1 MSAIDFWLGRHREIA
16 GALPGANLPWL
27 ARLRDAAIDRFAA
40 EGWPT
45 TRRENWRHT
54 SLAFMA
60 QQALS
65 VRETVQPE
73 HILAALRARFDAATQ
88 TSAHPASGWSG
99 SRGESTA
106 PEADPRRSGGSR
118 EPIVPD
124 AESRRSG
131 GSREPHPSLRI
142 DASASPRPPTQQ
154 TASPAHWLVFID
166 GRFAPALSAIGG
178 LPGGAQI
185 GSLADALKR
194 SPEAV
199 EAAFGKA
206 SDGETPEAF
215 NAAFATDGA
224 WIRLARGVAIEQPI
238 HLVFIGAAATDRHL
252 RNLIIVD
259 AGAQATIVE
268 HYPAGAAGSTLT
280 TAVTRVLGAQDSQVV
295 HLKLQEE
302 AAEAIHLA
310 TIAAVQARGM
320 VFASHSLSFGARLA
334 RNDIRTRLDGEGA
347 EALLNGLYHAD
358 GRRHVDHHT
367 RIDHARPQGT
377 SREFYR
383 GLLDGNARGV
393 FTGRILVAQDA
404 QRTDAMQ
411 RCDNLLLSKLA
422 EADARPELEIY
433 ADDVKCAHGATVG
446 QIDDDALFYLRSR
459 GLDAAHARQL
469 LTYAFAAEVLERI
482 AHAPLRALGRAAL
495 LERLPAEA
503 RLEELS

>member
-1 MSAIDFWLGRHREIA
+1 MSAIDFWLGRHRDSA
-16 GALPGANLPWL
+16 AALPGADLPWL
-27 ARLRDAAIDRFAA
+27 ARLREDAIDRFAD

-54 SLAFMA
+54 SLAFMG
-60 QQALS
+60 QQALA
-65 VRETVQPE
+65 VREVVAPE
-73 HILAALRARFDAATQ
+73 AVVAALRARYQAARSPEKT
-88 TSAHPASGWSG
+88 PA
-99 SRGESTA
+99 
-106 PEADPRRSGGSR
+106 D
-118 EPIVPD
+118 D
-124 AESRRSG
+124 QL
-131 GSREPHPSLRI
+131 SLRGQARSHGAEGAVGADLPANSQTGATE
-142 DASASPRPPTQQ
+142 DAGHRP
-154 TASPAHWLVFID
+154 ANDVACKGDGHWLVFVD

-178 LPGGAQI
+178 LPGGAKI
-185 GSLADALKR
+185 GSLADALKHT
-194 SPEAV
+194 PEAV
-199 EAAFGKA
+199 EAAFGSA
-206 SDGETPEAF
+206 SDGETPQAL
-215 NAAFATDGA
+215 NAALATDGA
-224 WIRLARGVAIEQPI
+224 WIRLGRGVVVEQPI
-238 HLVFIGAAATDRHL
+238 HLVLIGATVADQHL
-252 RNLIIVD
+252 RNLVVAE

-280 TAVTRVLGAQDSQVV
+280 TAVTRVLAAQDSHVT
-295 HLKLQEE
+295 HLKLQQE
-302 AAEAIHLA
+302 APEAIHLA
-310 TIAAVQARGM
+310 TIEAEQARGA

-334 RNDIRTRLDGEGA
+334 RNDIRTRLAGEGA

-383 GLLDGNARGV
+383 GLLDGSARGV

-411 RCDNLLLSKLA
+411 RCDNLLLSRLA

-446 QIDDDALFYLRSR
+446 QLDEDALFYLRSR
-459 GLDAAHARQL
+459 GVDAVHARQL

-495 LERLPAEA
+495 LERLPEGA
-503 RLEELS
+503 RLEELL

>member
-1 MSAIDFWLGRHREIA
+1 MSAIDFWLGRHRDSA
-16 GALPGANLPWL
+16 AALPGADLPWL
-27 ARLRDAAIDRFAA
+27 ARLREDAIDRFAD

-54 SLAFMA
+54 SLAFMG
-60 QQALS
+60 QQALAVS
-65 VRETVQPE
+65 EAVAPGAIVAE
-73 HILAALRARFDAATQ
+73 LRARYGVAQSPETTQADDRAPVRGQARSHEAGSALGGRARSHGAEAAVG
-88 TSAHPASGWSG
+88 AGLPANAAAF
-99 SRGESTA
+99 A
-106 PEADPRRSGGSR
+106 PQDL
-118 EPIVPD
+118 D
-124 AESRRSG
+124 
-131 GSREPHPSLRI
+131 
-142 DASASPRPPTQQ
+142 
-154 TASPAHWLVFID
+154 HWLVFVD

-178 LPGGAQI
+178 LPGGAKI
-185 GSLADALKR
+185 GSLADALKHT
-194 SPEAV
+194 PEAV
-199 EAAFGKA
+199 EAAFGSA
-206 SDGETPEAF
+206 SDGETPQAL
-215 NAAFATDGA
+215 NAALTTDGA
-224 WIRLARGVAIEQPI
+224 WIRLGRGVVVEQPI
-238 HLVFIGAAATDRHL
+238 HLVLIGATVADQHL
-252 RNLIIVD
+252 RNLVVAE

-280 TAVTRVLGAQDSQVV
+280 TAVTRVLAAQDSHVT
-295 HLKLQEE
+295 HLKLQQE
-302 AAEAIHLA
+302 APEAIHLA
-310 TIAAVQARGM
+310 TIEAEQARGA

-334 RNDIRTRLDGEGA
+334 RNDIRTRLAGEGA

-383 GLLDGNARGV
+383 GLLDGSARGV

-411 RCDNLLLSKLA
+411 RCDNLLLSRLA

-446 QIDDDALFYLRSR
+446 QLDEDALFYLRSR
-459 GLDAAHARQL
+459 GVDAVHARQL

-495 LERLPAEA
+495 LERLPEGA
-503 RLEELS
+503 RLEELL

>member
-1 MSAIDFWLGRHREIA
+1 MSAVDFWLGRHREIA
-16 GALPGANLPWL
+16 AGLAGAKLPWL
-27 ARLRDAAIDRFAA
+27 ARVRDEAIGRFAD

-54 SLAFMA
+54 SLAFME

-73 HILAALRARFDAATQ
+73 RILAALRARFDAATQ
-88 TSAHPASGWSG
+88 TSAHLASATSGG
-99 SRGESTA
+99 SREPTETGTEF
-106 PEADPRRSGGSR
+106 RRSGGSR
-118 EPIVPD
+118 EPQ
-124 AESRRSG
+124 
-131 GSREPHPSLRI
+131 PSLLT
-142 DASASPRPPTQQ
+142 DAPASPRPATQQ
-154 TASPAHWLVFID
+154 TASAGHWLVFVD
-166 GRFAPALSAIGG
+166 GHFAPALSAIGG

-185 GSLADALKR
+185 GSLADALKQT
-194 SPEAV
+194 PEAV
-199 EAAFGKA
+199 EAAFGDA
-206 SDGETPEAF
+206 NDGEPPEAL

-224 WIRLARGVAIEQPI
+224 WIRLSRGVAVEQPI
-238 HLVFIGAAATDRHL
+238 HLVFVGAAATDRHL
-252 RNLIIVD
+252 RNLIVAE

-268 HYPAGAAGSTLT
+268 HYPASAAGTTLT
-280 TAVTRVLGAQDSQVV
+280 TAATRILAAQDSHIV

-302 AAEAIHLA
+302 APEAIHLA
-310 TIAAVQARGM
+310 TIDAVQARGA

-367 RIDHARPQGT
+367 RIDHAAPQGT

-383 GLLDGNARGV
+383 GLLDGSARGV

-411 RCDNLLLSKLA
+411 RCDNLLLSRLA

-459 GLDAAHARQL
+459 GLDATHARQV
-469 LTYAFAAEVLERI
+469 LTYAFAAEVLDRI

>member
-1 MSAIDFWLGRHREIA
+1 MSAIDFWLERHRDVA
-16 GALPGANLPWL
+16 ADLPGADLPWL
-27 ARLRDAAIDRFAA
+27 VRLREEAIDRFAD

-54 SLAFMA
+54 SLAFMG
-60 QQALS
+60 QQALA
-65 VRETVQPE
+65 VTEAVAPE
-73 HILAALRARFDAATQ
+73 AIVADLRARCGAAQSPGKAHAFDQAALRGQARSHGANPAAEAAST
-88 TSAHPASGWSG
+88 TAAVGAGLPANDVACKGDG
-99 SRGESTA
+99 
-106 PEADPRRSGGSR
+106 
-118 EPIVPD
+118 
-124 AESRRSG
+124 
-131 GSREPHPSLRI
+131 
-142 DASASPRPPTQQ
+142 
-154 TASPAHWLVFID
+154 HWLVFVD

-178 LPGGAQI
+178 LPGGAKI
-185 GSLADALKR
+185 GSLADALKQT
-194 SPEAV
+194 PEAV
-199 EAAFGKA
+199 EAAFGSA
-206 SDGETPEAF
+206 SDGETPQAL
-215 NAAFATDGA
+215 NAALATDGA
-224 WIRLARGVAIEQPI
+224 WIRLGRGVAVEQPI
-238 HLVFIGAAATDRHL
+238 HLVFIGAATADRHL
-252 RNLIIVD
+252 RNLIVAE

-280 TAVTRVLGAQDSQVV
+280 TAVTRILAAQDSHIV

-302 AAEAIHLA
+302 APEAIHLA
-310 TIAAVQARGM
+310 TIEAEQARGA

-334 RNDIRTRLDGEGA
+334 RNDIRTRLAGEGA

-367 RIDHARPQGT
+367 GIDHAAPQGT
-377 SREFYR
+377 GREFYR

-411 RCDNLLLSKLA
+411 RCDNLLLSRLA

-459 GLDAAHARQL
+459 GLDATHARQV

-495 LERLPAEA
+495 LQRLPAEA

>member
-1 MSAIDFWLGRHREIA
+1 MSAVDFWLGHHRDIA
-16 GALPGANLPWL
+16 AGLPGANLPWL
-27 ARLRDAAIDRFAA
+27 ARLRDEAIDRFAD

-54 SLAFMA
+54 SLAFMG
-60 QQALS
+60 QQAL
-65 VRETVQPE
+65 
-73 HILAALRARFDAATQ
+73 AAEAGDK
-88 TSAHPASGWSG
+88 
-99 SRGESTA
+99 
-106 PEADPRRSGGSR
+106 PEAVLARLRERYRTAVRGQAGSH
-118 EPIVPD
+118 E
-124 AESRRSG
+124 G
-131 GSREPHPSLRI
+131 F
-142 DASASPRPPTQQ
+142 ASAVG
-154 TASPAHWLVFID
+154 AGSPANAAASVPQDLDHWLVFID
-166 GRFAPALSAIGG
+166 GKFAPALSAIGG

-194 SPEAV
+194 TPEAV
-199 EAAFGKA
+199 EAAFGNA
-206 SDGETPEAF
+206 SDGETPQAL
-215 NAAFATDGA
+215 NAALATDGA
-224 WIRLARGVAIEQPI
+224 WIRLGRGVAVEQAI
-238 HLVFIGAAATDRHL
+238 HLVFIGATAAARHL
-252 RNLIIVD
+252 RNLIVAE
-259 AGAQATIVE
+259 AGAQATVVE

-280 TAVTRVLGAQDSQVV
+280 TAVTRILAAQDSHIV

-302 AAEAIHLA
+302 APEAIHLA
-310 TIAAVQARGM
+310 TIEAVQARGA
-320 VFASHSLSFGARLA
+320 VFASHSLSFGARMA

-367 RIDHARPQGT
+367 RIDHAAPQGT

-411 RCDNLLLSKLA
+411 RCDNLLLSRLT

-459 GLDAAHARQL
+459 GLDATHARQV